1 MKLKYLATLLILSGV
16 TLCQLSPT
24 KQPTETEVKQE
35 VKSEPVAVA
44 KTVEPQDQV
53 EEEEHLHDDC
63 DGQEVMLEVSYY
75 CACAKCCDVE
85 TGITASGARVQSGV
99 TVAMPSSV
107 PFGTKVYIEE
117 LDHVFTVQDRGGYI
131 KQLDDNTMRVDVYVD
146 SHELALELGRHMS
159 RGILY
164 Y

>member
-1 MKLKYLATLLILSGV
+1 MKKHLV
-16 TLCQLSPT
+16 TLSILIASALCQGITVGEINLPVTAVET
-24 KQPTETEVKQE
+24 KVAT
-35 VKSEPVAVA
+35 KSVQIEELP
-44 KTVEPQDQV
+44 EEV
-53 EEEEHLHDDC
+53 EEIVQDEC
-63 DGQEVMLEVSYY
+63 QNVKEVMLEVSYY
-75 CACAKCCDVE
+75 CACEKCCDVE
-85 TGITASGARVQSGV
+85 TGITASGAKVQSGV

-159 RGILY
+159 KGILY

>member
-1 MKLKYLATLLILSGV
+1 MKKHLITLSILIASTLIQGITVATNSV
-16 TLCQLSPT
+16 TLKEEQIE
-24 KQPTETEVKQE
+24 QEIGEVSSN
-35 VKSEPVAVA
+35 VR
-44 KTVEPQDQV
+44 
-53 EEEEHLHDDC
+53 
-63 DGQEVMLEVSYY
+63 EVMLEVSYY
-75 CACAKCCDVE
+75 CACEKCCDVE
-85 TGITASGARVQSGV
+85 TGITASGDRVQSGI
-99 TVAMPSSV
+99 TVAMPSCV

-159 RGILY
+159 KGILY